1 MLSLL
6 DHAHSF
12 SLHDVI
18 AEFQDRSRTPKT
30 EFEPDLITETK
41 LSIASRLKSYDEYE
55 QYDFAFSRL
64 VVESIV
70 TTSFR
75 RKVETRISHEDDF
88 DDLPGQVYFMMIL
101 EACNASASLDIDGA
115 THKFRDLSLFFR
127 FLEKMYLI

>member
-30 EFEPDLITETK
+30 EFEADLITETK
-41 LSIASRLKSYDEYE
+41 LSIASRFKSYDEYE
-55 QYDFAFSRL
+55 QNNFALSRL

-75 RKVETRISHEDDF
+75 RKVEIRFFLVRMTTMTS
-88 DDLPGQVYFMMIL
+88 QVK
-101 EACNASASLDIDGA
+101 CTS
-115 THKFRDLSLFFR
+115 
-127 FLEKMYLI
+127 